1 MLRPF
6 YFMGLGRPVPFAGF
20 ELNNQP
26 LNLVDAYEVNL
37 DVDGWDEWHLVNAPE
52 CLQQDVAE

>member
-1 MLRPF
+1 
-6 YFMGLGRPVPFAGF
+6 MGLGRPVPNVGF
-20 ELNNQP
+20 ELNNHP
-26 LNLVDAYEVNL
+26 MNLVDANVVNQ